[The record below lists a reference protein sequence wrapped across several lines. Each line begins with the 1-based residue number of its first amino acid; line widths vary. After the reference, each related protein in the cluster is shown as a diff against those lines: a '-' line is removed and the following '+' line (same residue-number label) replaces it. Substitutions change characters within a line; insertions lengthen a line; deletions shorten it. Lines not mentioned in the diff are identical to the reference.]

1 VKLRSLTDLFLYELL
16 TLCDAKTE
24 VTAGLLHMR
33 RLASNCHLVQELKA
47 ESDQANQHMYLIRTI
62 ISSYQA
68 IPPGNSSAAIK
79 GLITSSD
86 LLFNRCGLN
95 AGAMDAALICA
106 SLDILYYELAK
117 LERLRLY
124 ATLLSDRQTLSMLNT
139 VLDDSI
145 NTKHR
150 LSELMCLFADLD
162 SDSSPQS
169 IRTSAGTAAHSAHL
183 ETGSKVRK
191 KRQVS

>member
-1 VKLRSLTDLFLYELL
+1 
-16 TLCDAKTE
+16 
-24 VTAGLLHMR
+24 
-33 RLASNCHLVQELKA
+33 
-47 ESDQANQHMYLIRTI
+47 
-62 ISSYQA
+62 
-68 IPPGNSSAAIK
+68 
-79 GLITSSD
+79 
-86 LLFNRCGLN
+86 
-95 AGAMDAALICA
+95 MDAALICA

-145 NTKHR
+145 KTKHR
-150 LSELMCLFADLD
+150 LAELMCLCADLD
-162 SDSSPQS
+162 SDSLPQS